1 MSHRDQ
7 SDKSDE
13 FNKIIYERVIPLLN
27 EIFNSYIDEPENCI
41 KQTEYLYT
49 SVKEN
54 NRGLKIL
61 EIGFNNFYEIDKI
74 QDTFYRIILK
84 LNKTG
89 LSLLI
94 VPLDNYEN
102 GPSINNLSFSF
113 NRTIQMYMYGVKANG
128 IGPKIRGN
136 VLNNSA
142 FLICKAMHISN
153 LYIYDNAS
161 ITCYWNKSIEI
172 PHFSILRIMAGKQT
186 FYSSLPG
193 SYYNIEKAN
202 RDIEQIQRCI
212 TAEEKRYVLYYLNC
226 IENRTSPI
234 AEDDC
239 YKIINIIDKGI
250 RILGAKPEILRY
262 VATPYL

>member
-1 MSHRDQ
+1 MSGHIQ

-13 FNKIIYERVIPLLN
+13 FNKIIYEKVIPLLN
-27 EIFNSYIDEPENCI
+27 EIFSSYIDEPANCI

-49 SVKEN
+49 SLKEN

-61 EIGFNNFYEIDKI
+61 EHGFNNFYEIDKI
-74 QDTFYRIILK
+74 PDSFYRIILK

-89 LSLLI
+89 FSLLI

-102 GPSINNLSFSF
+102 SPSINNVSFSF

-142 FLICKAMHISN
+142 FLICKAMHISK

-172 PHFSILRIMAGKQT
+172 QHFSILRILAGKHT

-193 SYYNIEKAN
+193 HYYNVEKAN
-202 RDIEQIQRCI
+202 SEIEQLQRCI
-212 TAEEKRYVLYYLNC
+212 TADEKRYVLYYLNC
-226 IENRTSPI
+226 IENKTSPT

-239 YKIINIIDKGI
+239 YKIIKIIDKGI
-250 RILGAKPEILRY
+250 RILGSRPEILRY
-262 VATPYL
+262 VATPY